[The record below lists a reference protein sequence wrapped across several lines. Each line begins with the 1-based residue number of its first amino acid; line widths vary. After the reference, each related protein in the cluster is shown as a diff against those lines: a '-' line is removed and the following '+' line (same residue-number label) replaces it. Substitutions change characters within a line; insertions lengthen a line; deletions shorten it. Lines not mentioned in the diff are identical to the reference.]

1 MKKNAKLK
9 KKVPS
14 QLFFRHPAAT
24 QETTFFLRVA

>member
-14 QLFFRHPAAT
+14 QLFYRHPAAT
-24 QETTFFLRVA
+24 QETFFLRLA